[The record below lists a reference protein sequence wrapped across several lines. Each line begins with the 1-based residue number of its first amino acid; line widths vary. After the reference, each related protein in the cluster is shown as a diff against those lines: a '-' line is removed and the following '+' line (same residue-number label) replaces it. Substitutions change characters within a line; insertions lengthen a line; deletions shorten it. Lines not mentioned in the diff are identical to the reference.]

1 MKKNYNLITLSFLLL
16 TSISVWSQINV
27 TRWNFNGTAADAVA
41 GGAASPT
48 PFEGNGTASLLNG
61 VTATFASGT
70 ASGGSSDPVTT
81 TPDNFGWNT
90 STYAP
95 LGTENKLRGIQF
107 NVSTVN
113 FEGIKFIFD
122 QRLSNTANNTYVVQY
137 TTNGTNWIDAET
149 FTFTPAETGTGDT
162 WYNLRTVDLT
172 AVTALNNNPNAGFR
186 IVSAFD
192 PTTNDYRAAR
202 STSTYGPGGTVRFD
216 MVTLTAESSLSLP
229 SFDNQNSLL
238 ISPNPSSNGVMKLNQ
253 VLSFEVFD
261 YNGKKLLNVQ
271 NSDEI
276 NTSNLPSGMYI
287 IKTDTGL
294 VQKIV
299 VK

>member
-1 MKKNYNLITLSFLLL
+1 MKKNYNLLTLAFLLF
-16 TSISVWSQINV
+16 TSFSVWSQITI

-41 GGAASPT
+41 GGTTSPT
-48 PFEGNGTASLLNG
+48 PIEGNGSASLLNG
-61 VTATFASGT
+61 ITATFASGT

-216 MVTLTAESSLSLP
+216 MVALTAESSLSLP

-294 VQKIV
+294 VQKII

>member
-1 MKKNYNLITLSFLLL
+1 MKKKYNLLMFSFLLF
-16 TSISVWSQINV
+16 TSINVWSQITI

-41 GGAASPT
+41 GGATSPT
-48 PFEGNGTASLLNG
+48 PTEGNGSASLLNG

-90 STYAP
+90 STYAA

-107 NVSTVN
+107 NISTVN
-113 FEGIKFIFD
+113 YQGIKFIFD

-137 TTNGTNWIDAET
+137 STNGTNWIDAET

-261 YNGKKLLNVQ
+261 YNGKKLFNVQ

-276 NTSNLPSGMYI
+276 NTSNLPTGMYI

-294 VQKIV
+294 VQKII

>member
-48 PFEGNGTASLLNG
+48 PLEGNGTASLLNG

-216 MVTLTAESSLSLP
+216 MVTITAESTLSVP
-229 SFDNQNSLL
+229 SFEKTNALL
-238 ISPNPSSNGVMKLNQ
+238 VSPNPASRGLIKLNKI
-253 VLSFEVFD
+253 VNFD
-261 YNGKKLLNVQ
+261 LFDTNGKKVLNGI
-271 NSDEI
+271 NTDEI
-276 NTSNLPSGMYI
+276 DTSSLNLGIYF
-287 IKTDTGL
+287 IKTDEGL
-294 VQKIV
+294 VQKLIIN
-299 VK
+299 

>member
-1 MKKNYNLITLSFLLL
+1 MKKNYNLLLVSFLLL
-16 TSISVWSQINV
+16 TSLNVFAQITI

-41 GGAASPT
+41 GGPTSPT
-48 PFEGNGTASLLNG
+48 PTEGIGSASLLNG

-90 STYAP
+90 STYAA
-95 LGTENKLRGIQF
+95 LGTENKLRGVQF

-113 FEGIKFIFD
+113 YEGIKFIFD

-137 TTNGTNWIDAET
+137 STNGSNWIDAET

-172 AVTALNNNPNAGFR
+172 AVTALNNNPNASFR

-202 STSTYGPGGTVRFD
+202 STSTYGTGGTVRFD
-216 MVTLTAESSLSLP
+216 MVTLTAESSLSIP
-229 SFDNQNSLL
+229 KFDNENGLL
-238 ISPNPSSNGVMKLNQ
+238 IAPNPSNKGIIKFNRFVNFNLFDSNGRK
-253 VLSFEVFD
+253 VFS
-261 YNGKKLLNVQ
+261 GSEK
-271 NSDEI
+271 DEI
-276 NTSNLPSGMYI
+276 DTSSLNSGIYF
-287 IKTDTGL
+287 IKTDEGL
-294 VQKIV
+294 IQKVIIN
-299 VK
+299 